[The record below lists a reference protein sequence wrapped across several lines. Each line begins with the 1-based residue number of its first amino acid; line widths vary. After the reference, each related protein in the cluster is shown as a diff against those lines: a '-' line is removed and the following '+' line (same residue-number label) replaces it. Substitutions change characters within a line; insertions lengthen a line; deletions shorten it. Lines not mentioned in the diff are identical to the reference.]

1 MASINLGD
9 NASQVVKYWSQR
21 ATTQLREKL
30 LMGGLVN
37 KDYQGEIKAQGDT
50 VKIYSVAAPTATVN
64 TIGTSN
70 SNVFA
75 GSAISSTSV
84 DLVVNEIA
92 TAAFEFSSENEM
104 MSILNSKNSEC
115 MSSLV
120 FAVEK
125 AINSH
130 LYSVMVP
137 SIASPDHTIGSVA
150 TFDAAAFL
158 NVRLLA
164 STAKWDTSKPWYALL
179 DPLYYGHQLAL
190 TTNTSQDFVA
200 DRPVVS
206 GLIGAPRYGFTM
218 YEDNSQAP
226 ATAGQG
232 YFFHPDAVN
241 FAMASSLEVKM
252 SDLHPT
258 GKHGIMLSVSCI
270 YGAALG
276 IAGAKKCIKVT
287 AAA

>member
-1 MASINLGD
+1 MASINIGD
-9 NASQVVKYWSQR
+9 NASQVVKYWSAR

-30 LMGGLVN
+30 LMGGVVS
-37 KDYQGEIKAQGDT
+37 KDYQGEIKKQGDL
-50 VKIYSVAAPTATVN
+50 VKIYSVSAPTATVN

-75 GSAISSTSV
+75 GSALSTVSV
-84 DLVVNEIA
+84 DLQINKIA
-92 TAAFEFSSENEM
+92 TAAYEFSSENEM
-104 MSILNSKNSEC
+104 LSLLNSQNPEV
-115 MSSLV
+115 MTSLV

-130 LYSVMVP
+130 LYSVMIP
-137 SIASPDHTIGSVA
+137 SVAAPDHTIGSVA

-158 NVRLLA
+158 AARLLA
-164 STAKWDTSKPWYALL
+164 STAKWGTSKPWYALL
-179 DPLYYGHQLAL
+179 DPKYYGDQLAL
-190 TTNTSQDFVA
+190 TTNTSSDFVG

-206 GLIGAPRYGFTM
+206 GQIGSPRYGFTM
-218 YEDNSQAP
+218 FEDNSQAP
-226 ATAGQG
+226 ATPGQA
-232 YFFHPDAVN
+232 YLFHPDAVN
-241 FAMASSLEVKM
+241 FAMGSSLEVKF

-258 GKHGIMLSVSCI
+258 GKHGVMMSVSCL

-276 IAGAKKCIKVT
+276 IAGASKCIKVT